1 MGRRVV
7 ITKAQ
12 IIRNVQALTEAGLT
26 IAGVDLQPD
35 GTVRILTGAV
45 DTRTEPAKDDRKP
58 EPWT

>member
-12 IIRNVQALTEAGLT
+12 IIRNVQALTEAGLS

-35 GTVRILTGAV
+35 GTVRILTAAV
-45 DTRTEPAKDDRKP
+45 DRSLEPAKDDRKP